1 MRFISKTLL
10 KNINSLEN
18 AENEYDKLL
27 DRSDVKKLF
36 KSGRTVINSYVNTI
50 RGFFK
55 DLEYIKLDIATG
67 REDIPE
73 LETEEQGG
81 GRLKIMTPNQLLT
94 WLPFLLAQKQAGS
107 NSQKLN
113 NEIRQIIYSYKQII
127 YLL

>member
-94 WLPFLLAQKQAGS
+94 RLP
-107 NSQKLN
+107 
-113 NEIRQIIYSYKQII
+113 IY
-127 YLL
+127 